1 MLHEDEKRILR
12 EIQRDATLSA
22 RDLAEKLSLSTSTV
36 WRRMKEMED
45 AGVISGR
52 VAVANP
58 EKLGLGVCLIVNV
71 NMVKQTAETRRAFEA
86 FVERHGHILQCYA
99 VTGGYDYMLIV
110 RARSVEDFEH
120 FLMDEILAH
129 PSVATTRTQLVLQQK
144 KNTTA
149 LPL

>member
-1 MLHEDEKRILR
+1 MLHDDEKRILR
-12 EIQRDATLSA
+12 EIQRDGTLSA

-45 AGVISGR
+45 AGIITGR
-52 VAVANP
+52 VAVASP
-58 EKLGLGVCLIVNV
+58 EKLGLSVCLIVNV
-71 NMVKQTAETRRAFEA
+71 NIVEQTGEARRAFEA
-86 FVERHGHILQCYA
+86 LVQRHEHILQCYA
-99 VTGGYDYMLIV
+99 VTGGHDYMLVV